1 MIYSTQIDMCQAYIY
16 FDTYIVVDLAEM
28 KKKYHHYLAYLGEM
42 MCRTARSHGN
52 SLSVDSVAAAELS
65 MDHASLAAVA
75 A

>member
-1 MIYSTQIDMCQAYIY
+1 VSAYIY

-28 KKKYHHYLAYLGEM
+28 KKKYYHYLAYLGEM
-42 MCRTARSHGN
+42 MCRLSRSHGN
-52 SLSVDSVAAAELS
+52 SFSIDSVAAAELS